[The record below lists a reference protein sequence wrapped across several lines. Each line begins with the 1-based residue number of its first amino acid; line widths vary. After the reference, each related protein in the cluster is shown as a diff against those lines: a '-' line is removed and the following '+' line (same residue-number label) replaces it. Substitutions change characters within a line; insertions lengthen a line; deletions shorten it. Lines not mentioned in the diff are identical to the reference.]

1 MENKSF
7 LSKFIFL
14 LIILVLIGVSVF
26 FFLNKQ
32 KVDADMKDV
41 GVITSMNVD
50 TYDEDLYVY
59 KLDND
64 ILYASSYFY
73 NSYYLSNN
81 EVEFDEYKIDD
92 NTKFYLKTLS
102 NTGYVSIGA
111 EYIRETGGL
120 GASDFVVRNSLTGKY
135 EYSEDIQKVFIK
147 VPNDFNYVL
156 EEIFDGMNK

>member
-14 LIILVLIGVSVF
+14 LIIIVLIGISVF
-26 FFLNKQ
+26 FFTNKQ
-32 KVDADMKDV
+32 KVDTNMKDV

-64 ILYASSYFY
+64 ILYTSSYFY

-81 EVEFDEYKIDD
+81 EVKFDEYKIDN
-92 NTKFYLKTLS
+92 NTRFYLKTLS
-102 NTGYVSIGA
+102 NTDKDINNIKITYDSI
-111 EYIRETGGL
+111 
-120 GASDFVVRNSLTGKY
+120 DK
-135 EYSEDIQKVFIK
+135 DQ
-147 VPNDFNYVL
+147 FNYLLKNYTLLKIYIWKNKDDSCKNILLYSSNNIPL
-156 EEIFDGMNK
+156 EIEQY

>member
-102 NTGYVSIGA
+102 NT
-111 EYIRETGGL
+111 
-120 GASDFVVRNSLTGKY
+120 DK
-135 EYSEDIQKVFIK
+135 DINNIK
-147 VPNDFNYVL
+147 ITYDPIDRDQFNYLLKNYTLLKIYIWKNKDDLCKNVL
-156 EEIFDGMNK
+156 LYSSNNIPLEVEQY